1 MMTNL
6 IEMQNSEYAKDR
18 KKTKRVIRTSFCPQ
32 TSTKAGLRV
41 GLSEPS
47 CISHLTVPPGTSMW
61 QVGWARQIST
71 TPGLSYTLKRSLSC
85 CPPLSRQGDHIRTKR
100 KPDVKDERKHGEK
113 ATGALEEQEPGMS
126 YPPPQNPGQGG
137 FYPVD
142 RSMLPPAPFPNTHF
156 PFPPGLNLFPP
167 PPPLPHQAQD
177 QNLGAQTQN
186 PKRKGKKQRWKKGKN
201 GQNAQKEQ
209 QQQQQKQQG
218 PPRPENAAPPGAPS
232 QPAYAARQM
241 APGQNGFN
249 GVHDIYAQQPPHDQ
263 QQFMSHLQ
271 ALIHSHHQPP
281 QPPTG
286 PAGAPPAAAAGPN
299 GKGPAPQ
306 FQPPTGPKAKSK
318 KALPGSNKRD
328 NPRQAPSSESGGVP
342 TPTQSYLSTAAL
354 PPFPSPQPR
363 PLLVIIDLNGTL
375 IHRPSRRS
383 NPTNFHPRPH
393 ASPFLH
399 YVISTFSTMIWS
411 SAKPDNVRSVTNR
424 LLTPSDRAG
433 LIALWGREAF
443 GFTDKDYNGRTQCYK
458 RLERAWADPAVRGSH
473 PMGGEWDQTNTVLID
488 DSAEKARSEP
498 YNLVEIPEF
507 SGGDEEA
514 AEILPQVH
522 TYLNTLSLQGD
533 VSRYIR
539 ENPFRVQDRFEMS

>member
-1 MMTNL
+1 
-6 IEMQNSEYAKDR
+6 
-18 KKTKRVIRTSFCPQ
+18 
-32 TSTKAGLRV
+32 
-41 GLSEPS
+41 
-47 CISHLTVPPGTSMW
+47 MW

-71 TPGLSYTLKRSLSC
+71 TPGLSYALKRSLSC
-85 CPPLSRQGDHIRTKR
+85 CAPLSRQGDHVRTKR
-100 KPDVKDERKHGEK
+100 KPDVEDERKQGDK
-113 ATGALEEQEPGMS
+113 AAGALEEQEPGMS

-137 FYPVD
+137 FFPVD
-142 RSMLPPAPFPNTHF
+142 RSMLPPAPFPNPHF

-177 QNLGAQTQN
+177 QNMGGQPQN

-201 GQNAQKEQ
+201 GQNAQNAQKEQ
-209 QQQQQKQQG
+209 QQQQQQQD
-218 PPRPENAAPPGAPS
+218 PSRPGNAAPPGAPS
-232 QPAYAARQM
+232 QPAYAAQQM
-241 APGQNGFN
+241 VPGQNGFN

-263 QQFMSHLQ
+263 QQQFMSHLQ

-281 QPPTG
+281 QVPTG
-286 PAGAPPAAAAGPN
+286 PAGAPHPPAGPN
-299 GKGPAPQ
+299 GKGPASQ
-306 FQPPTGPKAKSK
+306 LQPPTGPKAKSK
-318 KALPGSNKRD
+318 KATPGSNKRD
-328 NPRQAPSSESGGVP
+328 TPRQAPSSASGGVP

-354 PPFPSPQPR
+354 PSFPSPQPR

-383 NPTNFHPRPH
+383 NPTAFHPRPH

-399 YVISTFSTMIWS
+399 YVITTFSTMIWS

-433 LIALWGREAF
+433 LVALWGREAF

-473 PMGGEWDQTNTVLID
+473 PMGAEWDQTNTVLID

-498 YNLVEIPEF
+498 HNLVEIPEF

-514 AEILPQVH
+514 ADILPQVH
-522 TYLNTLSLQGD
+522 TYLNTLSMQGD